1 MLHGDKRQH
10 PFRKYTLGIKNTN
23 NNSIGNLNQE
33 FRSKFPD
40 NSLISNAPRLTMSC
54 TPNKVYEGH
63 SASLCCSS
71 YSRLVTI
78 DLWFEHMILSSK
90 KHARVLCHKIVNAS
104 RYNSG
109 VYRCYVKDNIG
120 IVNAELNLRVLY
132 PPNIPDQHIGF
143 TTTDVSRNLSCLANG
158 VPANYTYGEW
168 KHLSFFGEHIRY
180 LNSAANGRL
189 TLPQISKRI
198 NRYQDSGIYIC
209 NASNGV
215 VDSTGKRFQNGK
227 IFVIANG
234 PPIFVEKTKYH
245 QYNQTGQKLYLEFI
259 VYTKSMIKS
268 YNVKSDKK
276 EIPALMQMTSVNS
289 TTIFHGTEITVE
301 AFGVVLSFNNNSNSH
316 VYTVTLCNVYGNTS
330 FEVEIELVTT
340 VFLKRKRNTR
350 RNARRAT
357 EGMTELAEGYP
368 IPINHAPDKAM
379 RNVKRACVH
388 PGSPY
393 RSNIITGT
401 TSIIPGIVNKPLHL
415 QCPFAYTR
423 TVLKRDG
430 LIVKESRRGSLV
442 YSLIPRKE
450 DHGSTFSCDMY
461 NLAVR
466 IRRKTSV
473 MLDISY
479 KPYLSMNFTPN
490 SVIEGQSVTLC
501 CSSESRPPTLE
512 LWWNMG
518 RRLLSS
524 KYDTNVLC
532 HKIIKMSREDS
543 GSYSCFAANEIGT
556 IHDEVI
562 ITVLYPPNIP
572 DQRIHFTET
581 DLSRTLQC
589 LAYGVPATYA
599 YGLWHHLS
607 FFGEHIRYL
616 NPSTDGKV
624 TLPPIANKVER
635 YQDNGIYSCTASN
648 RVVDSFG
655 NSFQTGKIFV
665 MSNGPPIFMT
675 KIEHEQYSQP
685 GKTFSLKFIVYSTS
699 EIESN
704 NVKSGNKDITASI
717 QITYI
722 NSTMVFHGTEISV
735 ETMEIV
741 LSFNIPDKSSRQDY
755 TVTLCNGYSN
765 SSFVVNITSS
775 TIDIEE
781 KKTDETKVAVLILS
795 ILMVMCVPI
804 IGAAGQPVPVENI
817 VYQTATQSVAVRP
830 TPDQTSVD
838 VIDYNRSSY
847 IREQNSGPLTG
858 QLYYADVIFPPS
870 TTQDV
875 VHIIGIE
882 NRTVYADV
890 TVSGGATN
898 LVDSRNETSSD
909 EEEED
914 FVEIQGLKNF
924 VDKRKEH

>member
-1 MLHGDKRQH
+1 
-10 PFRKYTLGIKNTN
+10 
-23 NNSIGNLNQE
+23 
-33 FRSKFPD
+33 
-40 NSLISNAPRLTMSC
+40 
-54 TPNKVYEGH
+54 
-63 SASLCCSS
+63 
-71 YSRLVTI
+71 
-78 DLWFEHMILSSK
+78 
-90 KHARVLCHKIVNAS
+90 
-104 RYNSG
+104 
-109 VYRCYVKDNIG
+109 
-120 IVNAELNLRVLY
+120 
-132 PPNIPDQHIGF
+132 
-143 TTTDVSRNLSCLANG
+143 
-158 VPANYTYGEW
+158 
-168 KHLSFFGEHIRY
+168 
-180 LNSAANGRL
+180 
-189 TLPQISKRI
+189 
-198 NRYQDSGIYIC
+198 
-209 NASNGV
+209 
-215 VDSTGKRFQNGK
+215 
-227 IFVIANG
+227 
-234 PPIFVEKTKYH
+234 
-245 QYNQTGQKLYLEFI
+245 
-259 VYTKSMIKS
+259 
-268 YNVKSDKK
+268 
-276 EIPALMQMTSVNS
+276 
-289 TTIFHGTEITVE
+289 
-301 AFGVVLSFNNNSNSH
+301 
-316 VYTVTLCNVYGNTS
+316 
-330 FEVEIELVTT
+330 
-340 VFLKRKRNTR
+340 
-350 RNARRAT
+350 
-357 EGMTELAEGYP
+357 
-368 IPINHAPDKAM
+368 
-379 RNVKRACVH
+379 
-388 PGSPY
+388 
-393 RSNIITGT
+393 
-401 TSIIPGIVNKPLHL
+401 
-415 QCPFAYTR
+415 
-423 TVLKRDG
+423 
-430 LIVKESRRGSLV
+430 
-442 YSLIPRKE
+442 
-450 DHGSTFSCDMY
+450 MY

-466 IRRKTSV
+466 IRRKTSAT
-473 MLDISY
+473 LDISY

-532 HKIIKMSREDS
+532 HKIINISREDS
-543 GSYSCFAANEIGT
+543 GSYSCFAENEIGT

-589 LAYGVPATYA
+589 LAYGVPATYS

-685 GKTFSLKFIVYSTS
+685 GKTFILKFIVYSTS

-717 QITYI
+717 QITHI

-741 LSFNIPDKSSRQDY
+741 LSFNISDKSNRQDY

-765 SSFVVNITSS
+765 SSFVVNITSGP
-775 TIDIEE
+775 IDIEE
-781 KKTDETKVAVLILS
+781 KKTGETKIAVLILA
-795 ILMVMCVPI
+795 ILVVMCVPI
-804 IGAAGQPVPVENI
+804 TGAAVFLGRKRNRRISENISELESIEGQPVPVENI
-817 VYQTATQSVAVRP
+817 VYQTATQSVDVRP
-830 TPDQTSVD
+830 TPVQTSVE
-838 VIDYNRSSY
+838 VFDYNRSSY

-858 QLYYADVIFPPS
+858 QLYYADVIFPPTS
-870 TTQDV
+870 THDV

-882 NRTVYADV
+882 NRTVYTDV
-890 TVSGGATN
+890 TVSGGATS
-898 LVDSRNETSSD
+898 LVDSRNVTSSD